1 LLRLA
6 LHFHTT
12 HIITT
17 QIQAVWRF
25 LEKLKIELAYDPAIP
40 LLDIYPKV
48 YRQGTGYNR
57 DTCTLMSITAL
68 FTTAKRWNQLKSPT
82 TDGWIKNVW

>member
-12 HIITT
+12 NIITI

-25 LEKLKIELAYDPAIP
+25 LDKLKKELAYDPAVP
-40 LLDIYPKV
+40 LLVIYPKE
-48 YRQGTGYNR
+48 YRQ
-57 DTCTLMSITAL
+57 DTIETS
-68 FTTAKRWNQLKSPT
+68 
-82 TDGWIKNVW
+82 VH